1 MVTKIVQAD
10 YVYVGLDMRATYD
23 SVDDMFTAPK
33 QIAMRYGVQSNI
45 QALYLFYYI
54 YHTHTVYVC
63 N

>member
-33 QIAMRYGVQSNI
+33 
-45 QALYLFYYI
+45 
-54 YHTHTVYVC
+54 
-63 N
+63 